1 MDPRDGGGN
10 ECHGRGH
17 RWGWAGLPRLPALGR
32 MGGDGV
38 GAFGAIPC
46 TCAPLPA
53 ACVGWGMACHWFR
66 KLPSPPVP
74 HTTLPPKGRGEWK
87 GREGCLAR
95 PPVQPGLGTLPE
107 APETMRG
114 MEAGLARGGL
124 EEGAGP
130 VPTPFTVLAQALH
143 GGLQH
148 HPPPLGSPPS
158 PRLLPTHPLGATSHT
173 ILPEGP
179 SPSQPSPNPTREECV
194 CVRYA

>member
-114 MEAGLARGGL
+114 MEAGLARGG
-124 EEGAGP
+124 GGTSAHSIHSPGP
-130 VPTPFTVLAQALH
+130 GTAWWPAAPSPTLGLPAQSQAST
-143 GGLQH
+143 
-148 HPPPLGSPPS
+148 HPPLRSYQPYHPPRRPVS
-158 PRLLPTHPLGATSHT
+158 FPA
-173 ILPEGP
+173 
-179 SPSQPSPNPTREECV
+179 
-194 CVRYA
+194 